1 MFDYDRSKTAA
12 LDSVYNAI
20 YGVITRM
27 MAHIQPGLQKL
38 EGADPNL
45 GSSSQNGHMTSV
57 YVEGALT
64 VGGQP
69 SPHAKWNINVQAAAL
84 TGDVGVVVELNGQ
97 SNYARNEHQKLTFGG
112 FTDSK
117 HMADEI
123 VRVATQ
129 MRAKL
134 SGRSS
139 Y

>member
-1 MFDYDRSKTAA
+1 MYSYDRTRTAA
-12 LDSVYNAI
+12 LDSVYNAV
-20 YGVITRM
+20 YGVISRM

-45 GSSSQNGHMTSV
+45 GTFSQSGHLISV
-57 YVEGALT
+57 YVEGPLT

-69 SPHAKWNINVQAAAL
+69 HYAAKWSIDIKASAMTN
-84 TGDVGVVVELNGQ
+84 DVGIVVELNG
-97 SNYARNEHQKLTFGG
+97 NEHQKINFGG

-123 VRVATQ
+123 VRVAGQ

-134 SGRSS
+134 SGRGA
-139 Y
+139 